1 MTAPDVSRRP
11 ARRVLVVTLAVVVA
25 LAGIAIGVTL
35 STQAGARTGCKSV
48 LFLYRSR
55 RVRDQS
61 AVMGVRDRPRHLRYR
76 RDRDDDELT
85 GQRPSGRAWR
95 PGYHCHRS
103 GCRWTSGRIRTQRTF
118 RVPVGSELMVT
129 ASIRQPGP
137 GNGNGTG
144 YWPAFWLLGPG
155 AWPAHGEID
164 ILEDVNGLD
173 QHSRVMDC
181 GNLTERDPDGTFGPC
196 HEPNGVGS
204 GPQPCPG
211 CQQGYHTYTVIV
223 DRRDTAHQQVRWY
236 LDGHQFFSVSES
248 RVGAA
253 AWQSAF
259 GHGFAIILDLAMG
272 GFYPDAICHCTAPA
286 TATTSGGSMSVQYV
300 TVYQAS

>member
-1 MTAPDVSRRP
+1 MTVPDVSRRP
-11 ARRVLVVTLAVVVA
+11 ARRVLVVALAVVVA
-25 LAGIAIGVTL
+25 LAGIAIGVTV
-35 STQAGARTGCKSV
+35 STQAGGAPWVQVWSDSFTGLAGSGINQ
-48 LFLYRSR
+48 RSWAYETGHGIFGTGEIETMT
-55 RVRDQS
+55 S
-61 AVMGVRDRPRHLRYR
+61 SPGNIHL
-76 RDRDDDELT
+76 DGHGDLDIT
-85 GQRPSGRAWR
+85 AIGQGAS
-95 PGYHCHRS
+95 
-103 GCRWTSGRIRTQRTF
+103 WTSGRIKTQRTF

-137 GNGNGTG
+137 GNGTG

-173 QHSRVMDC
+173 QHSGALHC
-181 GNLTERDPDGTFGPC
+181 GNLTDRDPDGTFGPC
-196 HEPNGVGS
+196 HEPNGLGS

-236 LDGHQFFSVSES
+236 LDGRQFFSVSEP

-253 AWQSAF
+253 AWQSALS
-259 GHGFAIILDLAMG
+259 HGFTIILDLAMG
-272 GFYPDAICHCTAPA
+272 GFYPDAICHCTAPTTA
-286 TATTSGGSMSVQYV
+286 TASGGSMSVQYV
-300 TVYQAS
+300 TVYRAS

>member
-1 MTAPDVSRRP
+1 MTAPEFSRRP
-11 ARRVLVVTLAVVVA
+11 ARRVLVIALALVVA

-35 STQAGARTGCKSV
+35 STRADGPHWVQVWSDSFTGPAGSGINQRSWAYETGHGIFGTGEIETMTSSPGNV
-48 LFLYRSR
+48 
-55 RVRDQS
+55 
-61 AVMGVRDRPRHLRYR
+61 HLDGRG
-76 RDRDDDELT
+76 DLDIT
-85 GQRPSGRAWR
+85 AIGQGAS
-95 PGYHCHRS
+95 
-103 GCRWTSGRIRTQRTF
+103 WTSGRIRTQRTF
-118 RVPVGSELMVT
+118 RVPAGSELMVT

-137 GNGNGTG
+137 GNGTG

-173 QHSRVMDC
+173 QHSGALHC

-196 HEPNGVGS
+196 HEPNGLGS
-204 GPQPCPG
+204 GPQSCPG
-211 CQQGYHTYTVIV
+211 CQQGYHTYSVIV
-223 DRRDTAHQQVRWY
+223 DRRDTAHQEVRWY
-236 LDGHQFFSVSES
+236 LDGRQFFSVSES

-253 AWQSAF
+253 AWQSAL
-259 GHGFAIILDLAMG
+259 GRGFAIILDLAMG

-286 TATTSGGSMSVQYV
+286 TSTTSGASMSVQYV